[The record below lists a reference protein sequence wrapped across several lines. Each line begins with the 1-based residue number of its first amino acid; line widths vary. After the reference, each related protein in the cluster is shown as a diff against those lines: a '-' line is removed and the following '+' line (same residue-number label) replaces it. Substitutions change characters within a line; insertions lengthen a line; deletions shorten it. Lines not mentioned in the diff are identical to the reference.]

1 MLTGIVIIH
10 VNWNKYNESLVKR
23 GEVLLDFDV
32 IDNWPTELEKM
43 NQGKEGRKFVYP
55 DSFIKLLG
63 YMRAYFH
70 LPSYRQTEGVVV
82 REHASNTLP
91 SIPDYSN
98 INRRINRLDIK
109 IDDDANKSSLHD
121 DHFVIVIDSTGIKVS
136 NRGEWI
142 RHKWNVKRGYLKI
155 HLAVDIKKKRILS
168 LHVTSEQ
175 VHDGKILPEL
185 IDDIITIKQNKIVNT
200 VIADGSYDSNKNFQI
215 LSFKGIKPA
224 IKIRKNSRCRK
235 VNHYLRNKMVKM
247 QKNNLQ
253 NWKVSVNYGKR
264 WIAETVFSC
273 IKRIFGEYVTAIRF
287 ENMIKELILRASL
300 YNWFQSIAI
309 I

>member
-1 MLTGIVIIH
+1 M
-10 VNWNKYNESLVKR
+10 NWNKYNESLVKR

-70 LPSYRQTEGVVV
+70 LPYRQTEGVV

-109 IDDDANKSSLHD
+109 IDDANKSSLHD
-121 DHFVIVIDSTGIKVS
+121 DHFVIAIDSTGIKVS

-185 IDDIITIKQNKIVNT
+185 IDDITIKQNKIVNT

-235 VNHYLRNKMVKM
+235 VNHYLRNKMVKI